1 MSKPSQK
8 LSTRRRYVLTTRAQE
23 LRDLRARKDEALAE
37 LIVERLK
44 PFVADEIKRQLD
56 ERERDQKEFPVC
68 P

>member
-8 LSTRRRYVLTTRAQE
+8 LSTRRRYVLTTRANE
-23 LRDLRARKDEALAE
+23 LRELRARKDEKLAE

-44 PFVADEIKRQLD
+44 PFVADEIERQLA
-56 ERERDQKEFPVC
+56 ERAHEHGPPAC